1 MRSTAWAPVRAP
13 VPASLALF
21 RRRRPLHHEL
31 AQAANMP
38 LGFALDP
45 PPALAAAP
53 PGWDGEQRGE
63 PGIHG
68 VPRTRRW
75 DVVATARA
83 PGLRGDTIHFVV
95 LADGTVVVEE
105 DEPDETLAPLADAV
119 EATIPPPYR
128 AEAVRRGPET
138 WAVGASRIQTAEVP
152 GLAGEEA
159 ELVVT
164 REGHVLRVD
173 GRTTL
178 GRAQGLER
186 AGEAVG
192 TEYVVR
198 ATRLDGELWE
208 LEATPM

>member
-1 MRSTAWAPVRAP
+1 MRSTVWAQAQAP
-13 VPASLALF
+13 PSLALF

-31 AQAANMP
+31 ARAANMP
-38 LGFALDP
+38 LGFGASTP
-45 PPALAAAP
+45 PRPAASP

-63 PGIHG
+63 PGVHG
-68 VPRTRRW
+68 VPRSRRW
-75 DVVATARA
+75 DAVVTATA
-83 PGLRGDTIHFVV
+83 PGLRGDLIHFVA

-105 DEPDETLAPLADAV
+105 DEPEGALTPLADAV
-119 EATIPPPYR
+119 EAAVPPPYR

-138 WAVGASRIQTAEVP
+138 WAVGASRIRVADLP
-152 GLAGEEA
+152 GLSGDEA
-159 ELVVT
+159 ELVGT

-192 TEYVVR
+192 AEYVVR
-198 ATRLDGELWE
+198 ARRLDGELWE
-208 LEATPM
+208 VEATPI